1 MSLHR
6 ALPLAL
12 ILLLPGSV
20 QAGRVTGTVR
30 LLNGEVN
37 PTLVDFSV
45 QALVGG
51 VAIATGTQIPGTSS
65 YVIDIDDTRL
75 NPIDTRVTLN
85 FQATGLDEVNLV
97 IAGRTPGTAQQ
108 VIDPVMPKKV
118 TYPPTCYPTYYP
130 APACCHHSGR
140 CSHLFRRH

>member
-1 MSLHR
+1 
-6 ALPLAL
+6 
-12 ILLLPGSV
+12 
-20 QAGRVTGTVR
+20 
-30 LLNGEVN
+30 
-37 PTLVDFSV
+37 
-45 QALVGG
+45 

-140 CSHLFRRH
+140 CLHLFRPIDWSHGALDWAVGSKGREEASELNGIK